1 MNDTNRKIG
10 ITEVVLRD
18 GHQSLLATRF
28 RFEDMESILKQMD
41 NIGYWSVESWGG
53 AVFDSCIRYLGE
65 DPWERIQ
72 KIKKLMPRTPQQMLL
87 RGQNLLGYKHY
98 GDDVVDRFVEKAKV
112 NGVDVFRIFD
122 AMNDVRNLEQAIK
135 STLKHNGHA
144 QGTISYTTSPVHNIE
159 RWIELSN
166 KIQDMGAD
174 SLAIKDMAGLLTP
187 YVAFELI
194 SKLKETI
201 DIPIHLH
208 CHATTGMSTPT
219 IIKAIEAG
227 VDNIDSSIS
236 TMSMTYGHTATETV
250 VGMLENTNFDT
261 GLDLDK
267 FVPVANHFK
276 KIREKYS
283 SFEGSLKGVDA
294 RIISSQVPGGMLTN
308 LENQLKDQN
317 AIERFDEVIEE
328 IPLVRKDLGYIP
340 LVTPTSQIVGT
351 QAVINVLSNS
361 RYSTITNETESVL
374 RGEYGATPAEVSSEL
389 QTKAIGND
397 EPISCRPADLI
408 SNNEFGSIKEQFNE
422 ILKSESLQVSNSDE
436 NVLTYAL
443 FPEVGT
449 TFFKNKGNAD
459 FFEKEPLEFIQTES
473 EIYKVS
479 IDGKNY
485 NVEYAKNMDPIIHN
499 SSDSLA
505 SINKNVKKEMLG
517 QNGLSI
523 NAPLGGNIFKV
534 EFEVGDEVAED
545 DAVIILEA
553 MKMETAIKPPKSGT
567 ICAIN
572 VSQGDKVN
580 PGDSLFEIV

>member
-208 CHATTGMSTPT
+208 CHATTGMSSPT

-250 VGMLENTNFDT
+250 VGMLENTSFDT

-505 SINKNVKKEMLG
+505 SLNKNVKKEMLG